1 MNISAPRVDSLISSL
16 DSSQEQYAGQP
27 QEDGNN
33 TWLARAYD
41 RFIKKHGDDL
51 EVVGIAGCGAVPSA
65 LVFALA
71 AEHGPFW
78 MITTTACSIGFYAA
92 AMTGVI
98 SFRDK
103 IAERDQRIAEI
114 SESKLYQLCE
124 ARKDTCEA
132 LQDENTQ
139 LEHDKAW
146 LLCERGGLLRRLKA
160 AETEAAAGELSRSD
174 NKEASAAVF
183 EFPDPKG
190 AA

>member
-1 MNISAPRVDSLISSL
+1 MNISAPRVEAISSL

-33 TWLARAYD
+33 TWLARAYN
-41 RFIKKHGDDL
+41 RFIQKFGDDL
-51 EVVGIAGCGAVPSA
+51 EVIGIAGCGAIPSA

-103 IAERDQRIAEI
+103 IRDRDERIKEI
-114 SESKLYQLCE
+114 NDSALWRLCE
-124 ARKDTCEA
+124 ARRECCDA

-160 AETEAAAGELSRSD
+160 AETEAAAGELSRSE

-183 EFPDPKG
+183 DFPKG
-190 AA
+190 AGA